1 MPLTA
6 NPWADVALRDLQ
18 NARTRVADLESLAS
32 RLADALAHACDRLE
46 RCDARL
52 LRLSGE
58 PCEGPVGEVA
68 RGRAL
73 VDEACLSQL
82 RGRL

>member
-1 MPLTA
+1 MPMTHEPPTVHAELGA
-6 NPWADVALRDLQ
+6 ALH
-18 NARTRVADLESLAS
+18 RVADLESLAS
-32 RLADALAHACDRLE
+32 RLADALAHACNRLE

-52 LRLSGE
+52 LRLTGQ
-58 PCEGPVGEVA
+58 PCEGPLGEVA

-82 RGRL
+82 RGSR